1 MFCAP
6 GAWRPGQTP
15 HRIMHHAAMPQ
26 RHIALLALGLGGEM
40 PLHGL
45 DGNEV
50 GHHGHGDG
58 DTQKKKQKQCRPIW
72 DGAQMIQMSMSCDS
86 LALALAPLDLA
97 EAAQK
102 HSAPDG
108 C

>member
-1 MFCAP
+1 MNSSMFCAP

-58 DTQKKKQKQCRPIW
+58 DTQKKKQKQCRAHLGWCPN
-72 DGAQMIQMSMSCDS
+72 DS
-86 LALALAPLDLA
+86 N
-97 EAAQK
+97 E
-102 HSAPDG
+102 HVM
-108 C
+108 